1 MGYKII
7 TINREFESAGN
18 EIAQA
23 VAADLKLPYYDKFL
37 ITASAEEAG
46 IDEKWAEVT
55 DEKLASRFER
65 SQAEAAYYY
74 GNSGTPVTTNIQVA
88 EVQFKLIEKLAEEG
102 PCLFVGRCANYVLRN
117 RTDVLDVF
125 IHAGLDYRI
134 RRTMEKLNL
143 PEKKAERVLK
153 RTDKARMGYYKYY
166 TGTDWHD
173 PDLYHLVLNPDRLSF
188 DACVGTI
195 RDIYLKG

>member
-23 VAADLKLPYYDKFL
+23 VAADLKLPYYDRFL

-46 IDEKWAEVT
+46 IDEKWAAVT

-65 SQAEAAYYY
+65 SQAEAAFYY
-74 GNSGTPVTTNIQVA
+74 GNSGSPVTTGAQVA
-88 EVQFKLIEKLAEEG
+88 EIQFKLIEKLAEEG

-117 RTDVLDVF
+117 RDDVLDVF
-125 IHAGLDYRI
+125 IHAGMDYRLQ
-134 RRTMEKLNL
+134 RTMEKLNL
-143 PEKKAERVLK
+143 PEKKALRVLK
-153 RTDKARMGYYKYY
+153 QTDKARKGYYKYY
-166 TGTDWHD
+166 TGTDWND
-173 PDLYHLVLNPDRLSF
+173 PDLYHVVLNPDRLSF

>member
-46 IDEKWAEVT
+46 IDEKWVAVT

-65 SQAEAAYYY
+65 SQAEAAFYY
-74 GNSGTPVTTNIQVA
+74 GNSGTPVVTNAQVA
-88 EVQFKLIEKLAEEG
+88 ETQFKLIEKLAEEG

-125 IHAGLDYRI
+125 IHAGLDYRV
-134 RRTMEKLNL
+134 RRTMERLNL
-143 PEKKAERVLK
+143 PEKKALRVLK
-153 RTDKARMGYYKYY
+153 RTDKARTGYYKYY

-173 PDLYHLVLNPDRLSF
+173 PDLYHVVLNPDRLSF

>member
-7 TINREFESAGN
+7 TINREFESMGN

-37 ITASAEEAG
+37 ITASAEESGMEEHLVA
-46 IDEKWAEVT
+46 AT

-74 GNSGTPVTTNIQVA
+74 ANEENPLPTGARVA
-88 EVQFKLIEKLAEEG
+88 DVQFKLIERLANEG

-117 RTDVLDVF
+117 RDDVLDVF
-125 IHAGLDYRI
+125 IHAGVDFRV

-173 PDLYHLVLNPDRLSF
+173 PDLYHVVLNPDRLSF

>member
-23 VAADLKLPYYDKFL
+23 VATELKLPYYDKFL
-37 ITASAEEAG
+37 ITASAEESG
-46 IDEKWAEVT
+46 MDEHWVAAT

-74 GNSGTPVTTNIQVA
+74 GNSGTPATTSTQVA
-88 EVQFKLIEKLAEEG
+88 EVQFRLIERLAQEG
-102 PCLFVGRCANYVLRN
+102 PCLFVGRCANYVLRD
-117 RTDVLDVF
+117 RDDVLDVF
-125 IHAGLDYRI
+125 VHAGRDYRV

-143 PEKKAERVLK
+143 PERRAVAVLR
-153 RTDKARMGYYKYY
+153 RTDRARKAYYKTY
-166 TGTDWHD
+166 TGCDWND
-173 PDLYHLVLNPDRLSF
+173 PNLYHVVLNSDRLSF

-195 RDIYLKG
+195 RDIYQKG